1 MGIGLG
7 GELRSLPFL
16 VPKIPTAHSRII
28 PFCGAVPE
36 LGRQRDLRNDTFNSF
51 ILQRRKQV
59 PRQGSSFPRSHGGL
73 GPDPRPQT
81 PDSCAH
87 NCPAWATSLWAP
99 ASSYSSRGELQ
110 RPPQFQGAPFPSIP
124 LPRFRGGG
132 LHPPPVVGGGSIPLP
147 QFQGAPSPSHFLLFS
162 VEAFPMESCLRGAAC
177 QGPELPFRMRQVT
190 KSLVWEKLT
199 EPFCEE
205 LVTIKIKYSPPAGLG
220 SRERNHRVL
229 VPIITETLA

>member
-1 MGIGLG
+1 MVDRGTLEMI
-7 GELRSLPFL
+7 
-16 VPKIPTAHSRII
+16 HST
-28 PFCGAVPE
+28 PSFCKEESKSQDKGVVFQDHMVGWA
-36 LGRQRDLRNDTFNSF
+36 QT
-51 ILQRRKQV
+51 
-59 PRQGSSFPRSHGGL
+59 
-73 GPDPRPQT
+73 PDPRLQT
-81 PDSCAH
+81 PVLTTARPGQLPFGPLHPHTVPGGSCNVLH
-87 NCPAWATSLWAP
+87 N
-99 ASSYSSRGELQ
+99 SRGLHS
-110 RPPQFQGAPFPSIP
+110 PPSPS
-124 LPRFRGGG
+124 RGSGGG